1 MRILRRQLMDL
12 LEEARH
18 QQGLEILPE
27 RLRAA
32 LLHDTLKLLPH
43 PESPESKK
51 RIVLLSRTISHG
63 SLHRHLITIRCPD
76 QAFYLNAIRG
86 YLLRSNIQP
95 INQQTMVATMQ
106 CDESFCD
113 VYLRHPD
120 QQSDDNFM
128 FISLHLSATLVPD
141 CTTVCHDI
149 SAILR
154 AVDLSVCDFE
164 QMQMMLAGLT
174 DNVRPDHPCSADLLA
189 WMNEGRYLFFGL
201 QTGSKRLGI
210 LRDYRAMSRVAP
222 GLHQEIDAQAAPATP
237 GLQWLHIATS
247 QHYLYSA
254 ANVKALRICWRNSQ
268 GVLKHATLIGHFS
281 RSARHTNTSQIPCL
295 DQHWDELQQSP
306 LLQQS
311 AFYRR
316 EIRTLY
322 DRLPKPLIHSIPSGQ
337 WLTPLKNIVDM
348 NTPIQTSTSHLKPAV
363 GNLEYLLVTMPSNR
377 FGPNIL
383 HTVEAVIQ
391 TEDITI
397 HGHESIGIGP
407 YRIIIFAIQPGKEAT
422 MAAIPDAIGECII
435 FWKDKAR
442 SMVLLHAEEI
452 DLPATLKELE
462 QLPPLY
468 QELFPPTQF
477 LSDIQARR
485 DVFSSCRNM
494 VRVLKRSGEGQSNIE
509 LHIITCKALPLG
521 RLVDRIQAF
530 GLTAMQ
536 EAVVDFGPA
545 DQQVRIS
552 CIRCSAPD
560 SLGEDDLKRLN
571 RGLELVF
578 NDEADHDMINALLTS
593 STLDIDQ
600 VATLITLRNH
610 LIQLLP
616 DAAPMPLSNM
626 MLRYPK
632 VSERLLQL
640 FAACH
645 LPSMPIDYITQA
657 RLEFEQVMSDVLN
670 LSDDRWFRALAEL
683 IEAGLRTNAFV
694 RQVGEPVAIKIDPG
708 RLSFTPHPAPYRE
721 LFVHGV
727 HVEGLHLRGGAVA
740 RGGIRFSDRPADF
753 RTEVL
758 DLMATQVVKN
768 GQIVPTGSK
777 GGFVVRDGTG
787 GDFPLQQYRTFIRA
801 LLELTDNLV
810 HGETIAP
817 DGVRIPE
824 CDQHDPYLVVAA
836 DKGTA
841 AFSNDANEE
850 SRLACFWLDDAFAS
864 GGRHGYDHKVV
875 GITARGAWVCAAH
888 HFDMLDRDAYNDPI
902 RVVAIGDMG
911 GDVFGNGMLLNPN
924 LQLIAAFNHRHI
936 FLDPNPDS
944 KTAFAERKRLF
955 KASLGWDRYN
965 TELISHGG
973 GVFERNTKSIAVS
986 DELGKALQI
995 EATRLS
1001 GEALIQ
1007 AILKAPVDL
1016 LYNGGI
1022 GTYVKAGDES
1032 HSEVQDPANNNV
1044 RINAD
1049 QLRASVVCEGGN
1061 LGFTQRARIEFA
1073 SRDGVINTDA
1083 IDNSAGVD
1091 MSDHEVNLK
1100 ILFSTPE
1107 LSQVT
1112 PAQRNRT
1119 LKKMEAAVTEQ
1130 CLSNNL
1136 MQSRVLTLAAY
1147 DAMKHLPRLIRLRNT
1162 LISDNRI
1169 NPQSDPGMEENETL
1183 KLHPQLAV
1191 LLGHEKNRIHDTLDA
1206 EDFFHT
1212 SCFSSTIL
1220 KKYFPEAMWHRYLP
1234 AMQEHPLA
1242 SAIVHTQ
1249 ASNHIINHI
1258 GLASIHHLQSLL
1270 DQPVSDIIQALML
1283 SECLLDAVELRQN
1296 IWSTMHDKTLIIH
1309 TQWELQEQ
1317 ITHFAE
1323 EMLRLCPVHELDKT
1337 WIKQQQHGLRTFRK
1351 SLSIQG
1357 VGGVENSRYLE
1368 ILKLTS
1374 QAGLSSAD
1382 AAHLASM
1389 PELTQMA
1396 TAVHISATEKVP
1408 LTRCLK
1414 ATQSA
1419 MHLLPFALLESSL
1432 RTPFWADKEAHALRR
1447 EWLHRLTLLK
1457 QKATMQLLASRSRS
1471 LLDAGKKL
1479 WSQHRDWDEFQQ
1491 AVRKGWIADRREST
1505 DEAERLRLILALTHL
1520 ESIID
1525 ES

>member
-18 QQGLEILPE
+18 QQGLKIPPA
-27 RLRAA
+27 RLQAA

-43 PESPESKK
+43 PDSAASRK
-51 RIVLLSRTISHG
+51 RIVLRSRLISHG

-76 QAFYLNAIRG
+76 QAFYLDAIRG
-86 YLLRSNIQP
+86 YLLHSNIQP
-95 INQQTMVATMQ
+95 LKQQTMVASMQ
-106 CDESFCD
+106 CDESFCN

-128 FISLHLSATLVPD
+128 FIALHLSATLIPD
-141 CTTVCHDI
+141 CTTVCRDI

-164 QMQMMLAGLT
+164 QMQETLAGLAEAI
-174 DNVRPDHPCSADLLA
+174 RPDHPCSADLLA
-189 WMNEGRYLFFGL
+189 WMNDGRYLLFGL

-210 LRDYRAMSRVAP
+210 LRDYRTMNRVAA
-222 GLHQEIDAQAAPATP
+222 GLHQEIDAQPAPTTP
-237 GLQWLHIATS
+237 GLQWLHLAAS

-254 ANVKALRICWRNSQ
+254 ANVKALRICWRNNQ
-268 GVLKHATLIGHFS
+268 GLLNHAILIGHFS
-281 RSARHTNTSQIPCL
+281 RSARHTNASQIPCL
-295 DQHWDELQQSP
+295 DQHWATLQQRP

-322 DRLPKPLIHSIPSGQ
+322 DRLPKPLIHSVPPAR
-337 WLTPLKNIVDM
+337 WLTPLKHIVDM
-348 NTPIQTSTSHLKPAV
+348 NTPMQTSISYMKPAF
-363 GNLEYLLVTMPSNR
+363 GNLEYMLVTMPSSR
-377 FGPNIL
+377 FGPNVL
-383 HTVEAVIQ
+383 HSVEAAIRNRG
-391 TEDITI
+391 ITI

-407 YRIIIFAIQPGKEAT
+407 YRIIIFAIVPGREANL
-422 MAAIPDAIGECII
+422 AALPDAIGECII
-435 FWKDKAR
+435 FWKDRAR
-442 SMVLLHAEEI
+442 KVVLRHAAEI
-452 DLPATLKELE
+452 DLPGTLRELE

-477 LSDIQARR
+477 LSDIRARR
-485 DVFSSCRNM
+485 DVLLSGRSM
-494 VRVLKRSGEGQSNIE
+494 VRVLRRSAEGQGDIE
-509 LHIITCKALPLG
+509 LHIITCNALPLG

-560 SLGEDDLKRLN
+560 FLRQEDLKRLN

-578 NDEADHDMINALLTS
+578 NDEEDHDIINALVTIS
-593 STLDIDQ
+593 SLDINQ

-610 LIQLLP
+610 LVQLLP
-616 DAAPMPLSNM
+616 DAAPTLLSSM
-626 MLRYPK
+626 MLRHPK

-640 FAACH
+640 FSACH
-645 LPSMPIDYITQA
+645 LPAMPIDYITQA
-657 RLEFEQVMSDVLN
+657 RLEFEQAMTDVLN

-683 IEAGLRTNAFV
+683 IEAGVRTNAFV
-694 RQVGEPVAIKIDPG
+694 RQAGEPTAIKIDSG
-708 RLSFTPHPAPYRE
+708 KLSFAPHPVPYRE

-727 HVEGLHLRGGAVA
+727 HVEGIHLRAGPVA

-758 DLMATQVVKN
+758 ELMATQVVKN

-777 GGFVVRDGTG
+777 GGFVVRDGAG
-787 GDFPLQQYRTFIRA
+787 GDFVLQQYRTFIRA

-817 DGVRIPE
+817 DGIRIPE
-824 CDQHDPYLVVAA
+824 SDRHDPYLVVAA

-841 AFSNDANEE
+841 AFSDDANEE

-864 GGRHGYDHKVV
+864 GGRHGYDHKAI

-888 HFDMLDRDAYNDPI
+888 HFDILGRDAYNDPI

-911 GDVFGNGMLLNPN
+911 GDVFGNGMLLNPG

-936 FLDPNPDS
+936 FVDPDPDA
-944 KTAFAERKRLF
+944 KVAFAERRRLF
-955 KASLGWDRYN
+955 SGSMGWEKYN
-965 TELISHGG
+965 TALISRGG
-973 GVFERNTKSIAVS
+973 GVFERNAKSIPIS
-986 DELGKALQI
+986 GELGKALGT
-995 EATRLS
+995 EAARLS

-1022 GTYVKAGDES
+1022 GTYVKASNES
-1032 HSEVQDPANNNV
+1032 HTEVQDPVNSSV

-1049 QLRASVVCEGGN
+1049 QLRAAVVCEGGN

-1073 SRDGVINTDA
+1073 SRDGIINTDA

-1107 LSQVT
+1107 LSRVT

-1119 LKKMEAAVTEQ
+1119 LKKMQEAVTEQ
-1130 CLSNNL
+1130 CLNNNL

-1147 DAMKHLPRLIRLRNT
+1147 DAMQHWPRLLRLRDT
-1162 LISDNRI
+1162 LIRDGRI
-1169 NPQSDPGMEENETL
+1169 DPGSDPGMEEDETL
-1183 KLHPQLAV
+1183 RLRPQLAV
-1191 LLGHEKNRIHDTLDA
+1191 LLGHEKNRIRAALDS
-1206 EDFFHT
+1206 EEFFHR
-1212 SCFSSTIL
+1212 SCFSSAIL
-1220 KKYFPEAMWHRYLP
+1220 KKYFPEAMHYRYI
-1234 AMQEHPLA
+1234 AAIDGHPLA

-1258 GLASIHHLQSLL
+1258 GLTSIHHLQSLL
-1270 DQPVSDIIQALML
+1270 EQPIGDIVQALML
-1283 SECLLDAVELRQN
+1283 SECLLDAVQLRRN
-1296 IWSTMHDKTLIIH
+1296 IWTTMHDKELIIH

-1317 ITHFAE
+1317 IMHFAE
-1323 EMLRLCPVHELDKT
+1323 EILRLCPVHELDKA
-1337 WIKQQQHGLRTFRK
+1337 WIKQQQKGLRSFRK
-1351 SLSIQG
+1351 SLGVQG
-1357 VGGVENSRYLE
+1357 IGGVENSRYLE
-1368 ILKLTS
+1368 ILKSTA

-1396 TAVHISATEKVP
+1396 TAVHISATEKTP
-1408 LTRCLK
+1408 LARCLK
-1414 ATQSA
+1414 ATQAA
-1419 MHLLPFALLESSL
+1419 MHLLPFSALESSL
-1432 RTPFWADKEAHALRR
+1432 RTPFWADREAHALRR
-1447 EWLHRLTLLK
+1447 EWLYRLTLLK
-1457 QKATMQLLASRSRS
+1457 QKATGQLLQSPSRS
-1471 LLDAGKKL
+1471 LLEAGKAL
-1479 WSQHRDWDEFQQ
+1479 WGGHRDWKELQQ
-1491 AVRKGWIADRREST
+1491 ALHRGEVTDDTELT
-1505 DEAERLRLILALTHL
+1505 DEAEHLRLILALTHL
-1520 ESIID
+1520 ESIVD

>member
-18 QQGLEILPE
+18 QQGLEELPK
-27 RLRAA
+27 RVQAA
-32 LLHDTLKLLPH
+32 LVHDALQLLPH
-43 PESPESKK
+43 PGKPAAKQ
-51 RIVLLSRTISHG
+51 RIDLRFRTITHG
-63 SLHRHLITIRCPD
+63 SLHRHLVTIRCPD
-76 QAFYLNAIRG
+76 QAFYFDAVKG
-86 YLLRSNIQP
+86 YLLRSGIQP
-95 INQQTMVATMQ
+95 INQQTMVAAMQ
-106 CDESFCD
+106 CDDELCEI
-113 VYLRHPD
+113 YLRHPD
-120 QQSDDNFM
+120 QRSEDNFM
-128 FISLHLSATLVPD
+128 FIALHLSATLVPD
-141 CTTVCHDI
+141 CHNVYRDI

-154 AVDLSVCDFE
+154 SVDLSVCDFGRMKE
-164 QMQMMLAGLT
+164 KLAEIT
-174 DNVRPDHPCSADLLA
+174 EKIRHDHDPSAELLA
-189 WMNEGRYLFFGL
+189 WMNENRYVMFGL
-201 QTGSKRLGI
+201 HIDGTRLGL
-210 LRDYRAMSRVAP
+210 LRDYRTMERIAP
-222 GLHQEIDAQAAPATP
+222 GLHAEIKAVPAPTRP
-237 GLQWLHIATS
+237 GIEWLHLAAC

-254 ANVKALRICWRNSQ
+254 TNVKVIRICWRD
-268 GVLKHATLIGHFS
+268 GKEALCHAILVGHFS
-281 RSARHTNTSQIPCL
+281 RSARHMNASQLPCL
-295 DQHWDELQQSP
+295 SEHWHTLKQLSILQH
-306 LLQQS
+306 S

-316 EIRTLY
+316 EVRTIY
-322 DRLPKPLIHSIPSGQ
+322 DRLPKSLLYSVAPES
-337 WLTPLKNIVDM
+337 WLAPLKSIVDITM
-348 NTPIQTSTSHLKPAV
+348 PTQVTVSSLKPAI
-363 GNLEYLLVTMPSNR
+363 GNLEYLLIAMPANR

-383 HTVEAVIQ
+383 RHIEKKIEGHHVV
-391 TEDITI
+391 I
-397 HGHESIGIGP
+397 HGAESIGIGP
-407 YRIIIFAIQPGKEAT
+407 YRVIIVAIETGRESNLEGITESVSQ
-422 MAAIPDAIGECII
+422 CII
-435 FWKDKAR
+435 FWKDRAR
-442 SMVLLHAEEI
+442 KEILSHASEV

-462 QLPPLY
+462 QLPVLY
-468 QELFPPTQF
+468 QELFPHTQF
-477 LSDIQARR
+477 LADIQAREY
-485 DVFSSCRNM
+485 VISSCRTM

-545 DQQVRIS
+545 DRQVRIS
-552 CIRCSAPD
+552 CIRCSALE
-560 SLGEDDLKRLN
+560 SLQQDDLERLN
-571 RGLELVF
+571 QGLELVF

-593 STLDIDQ
+593 STLDINQ

-610 LIQLLP
+610 LVQLLP
-616 DAAPMPLSNM
+616 DAAPTTLSSM
-626 MLRYPK
+626 MLRHPK
-632 VSERLLQL
+632 VSERLLQI
-640 FAACH
+640 FTACH
-645 LPSMPIDYITQA
+645 LPSMPIDYLTQA
-657 RLEFEQVMSDVLN
+657 RIEFEQAMNDVLN

-683 IEAGLRTNAFV
+683 IEAGVRTNAFV
-694 RQVGEPVAIKIDPG
+694 RQAGEPIGIKIDSG
-708 RLSFTPHPAPYRE
+708 KLSFAPHPVPYRE

-727 HVEGLHLRGGAVA
+727 HVEGIHLRAGPVA

-777 GGFVVRDGTG
+777 GGFIVRDGAG
-787 GDFPLQQYRTFIRA
+787 GDFVLQQYRIFIRA
-801 LLELTDNLV
+801 LLELTDNLL
-810 HGETIAP
+810 HGEAIAP

-824 CDQHDPYLVVAA
+824 CDRHDPYLVVAA

-864 GGRHGYDHKVV
+864 GGRHGYDHKVI

-888 HFDMLDRDAYNDPI
+888 HFDMLGGDACNDPI

-936 FLDPNPDS
+936 FLDPNPDA

-955 KASLGWDRYN
+955 SNALGWEKYN
-965 TELISHGG
+965 PQLISRGG
-973 GVFERNTKSIAVS
+973 GVFERNAKSISIS
-986 DELGKALQI
+986 DELGKALRV
-995 EATRLS
+995 EATKLS

-1007 AILKAPVDL
+1007 AILKAPADL

-1022 GTYVKAGDES
+1022 GTYVKASDES
-1032 HSEVQDPANNNV
+1032 HAEVQDPVNSSV

-1073 SRDGVINTDA
+1073 SRDGIINTDA

-1107 LSQVT
+1107 LSRRT

-1119 LKKMEAAVTEQ
+1119 LKKMEEAVTEL
-1130 CLSNNL
+1130 CLNNNL

-1147 DAMKHLPRLIRLRNT
+1147 DAMQHLPRLIRLRDT
-1162 LISDNRI
+1162 LIRDGRI
-1169 NPQSDPGMEENETL
+1169 NPDSDPGMEDDETL
-1183 KLHPQLAV
+1183 KLRPQLAV

-1206 EDFFHT
+1206 EDFFHA
-1212 SCFSSTIL
+1212 SCFSSVIL
-1220 KKYFPEAMWHRYLP
+1220 KKYFPEVMRRRYIAAMH
-1234 AMQEHPLA
+1234 EHPLA

-1258 GLASIHHLQSLL
+1258 GLTSIHHLQSLL
-1270 DQPVSDIIQALML
+1270 DQPIGDIIQALML
-1283 SECLLDAVELRQN
+1283 SECLLDAVELRRN
-1296 IWSTMHDKTLIIH
+1296 IWSTMHDKMLAVQ
-1309 TQWELQEQ
+1309 TQRELQEQ
-1317 ITHFAE
+1317 IMHFAE
-1323 EMLRLCPVHELDKT
+1323 EILRLCPVHELDKA
-1337 WIKQQQHGLRTFRK
+1337 WIKQQQRGLRSFRK
-1351 SLSIQG
+1351 SLGIQG
-1357 VGGVENSRYLE
+1357 VGGVENSRYLD
-1368 ILKLTS
+1368 ILKSTS

-1396 TAVHISATEKVP
+1396 SAVHISATEKTP

-1414 ATQSA
+1414 ATQAA
-1419 MHLLPFALLESSL
+1419 MHLLPFSALESSL
-1432 RTPFWADKEAHALRR
+1432 RTPFWADKDAHALRR

-1457 QKATMQLLASRSRS
+1457 QKATSQLLQSPSRS
-1471 LLDAGKKL
+1471 LLETGKEL
-1479 WSQHRDWDEFQQ
+1479 WSRHRDWNELQQ
-1491 AVRKGWIADRREST
+1491 ALHGGWITDPGEST
-1505 DEAERLRLILALTHL
+1505 DETEHLRLILALTHL

>member
-1 MRILRRQLMDL
+1 MDL

-18 QQGLEILPE
+18 QQGLEIPPK
-27 RLRAA
+27 RLQAA
-32 LLHDTLKLLPH
+32 LLHDTLELLPH
-43 PESPESKK
+43 PESPASKK

-76 QAFYLNAIRG
+76 QAFYLDAIRG

-120 QQSDDNFM
+120 QQSEDNFM
-128 FISLHLSATLVPD
+128 FIALHLSATLVPD
-141 CTTVCHDI
+141 STTVCHDI
-149 SAILR
+149 RAILR
-154 AVDLSVCDFE
+154 AVDLSICDFE
-164 QMQMMLAGLT
+164 PMQEILTELAE
-174 DNVRPDHPCSADLLA
+174 NVRPDHPCSADLLS
-189 WMNEGRYLFFGL
+189 WMNEGRYLLFGL
-201 QTGSKRLGI
+201 QMGSRRFGI
-210 LRDYRAMSRVAP
+210 LRDYRAMDRVAK
-222 GLHQEIDAQAAPATP
+222 GLHQEIDAQPAPTVP
-237 GLQWLHIATS
+237 GLQWLHLASS

-281 RSARHTNTSQIPCL
+281 RSARHTNASQIPCL
-295 DQHWDELQQSP
+295 DQHWGELQQSP

-322 DRLPKPLIHSIPSGQ
+322 DRLPKPLLHSVPSSQ
-337 WLTPLKNIVDM
+337 WLVPLKSIVDM
-348 NTPIQTSTSHLKPAV
+348 NTPIQTSTSHLKPDV

-377 FGPNIL
+377 FGPNVL
-383 HTVEAVIQ
+383 HRVEAVIRI
-391 TEDITI
+391 ENVTI
-397 HGHESIGIGP
+397 HGHESMGIGP
-407 YRIIIFAIQPGKEAT
+407 YRIIIFAIQPDREAT
-422 MAAIPDAIGECII
+422 LAAIPDAIGECII
-435 FWKDKAR
+435 FWIDKAKKV
-442 SMVLLHAEEI
+442 VLRHAEEI
-452 DLPATLKELE
+452 DLPGTLKELE
-462 QLPPLY
+462 QLPMLY

-485 DVFSSCRNM
+485 YVLESGRSM
-494 VRVLKRSGEGQSNIE
+494 VRVLKRSGEGQGNIE
-509 LHIITCKALPLG
+509 LHIITCNALPLG

-536 EAVVDFGPA
+536 ESVIDFGPA

-552 CIRCSAPD
+552 CIRCSGPD
-560 SLGEDDLKRLN
+560 SLRQDDLRRLN
-571 RGLELVF
+571 QGLELVF
-578 NDEADHDMINALLTS
+578 NDEADHDIVNALITRS
-593 STLDIDQ
+593 PLDINQ
-600 VATLITLRNH
+600 IATLITLRNH

-616 DAAPMPLSNM
+616 DAAPTLLSDM
-626 MLRYPK
+626 MLRHPK

-640 FAACH
+640 FATYH

-657 RLEFEQVMSDVLN
+657 RLEFELAMADVLN

-694 RQVGEPVAIKIDPG
+694 RQAGEPVSIKIDPEK
-708 RLSFTPHPAPYRE
+708 LSFAPHPTPYRE

-727 HVEGLHLRGGAVA
+727 HVEGVHLRGGPVA
-740 RGGIRFSDRPADF
+740 RGGIRFSDRPSDF

-777 GGFVVRDGTG
+777 GGFVVRDGEG
-787 GDFPLQQYRTFIRA
+787 AGFLLQQYRTFIRS

-817 DGVRIPE
+817 DGIRIPE
-824 CDQHDPYLVVAA
+824 HDQHDPYLVVAA

-864 GGRHGYDHKVV
+864 GGRHGYDHKAI
-875 GITARGAWVCAAH
+875 GITARGAWLCAAH
-888 HFDMLDRDAYNDPI
+888 HFDMLGRDAYNDPI
-902 RVVAIGDMG
+902 RAVAIGDMG

-936 FLDPNPDS
+936 FLDPNPDE
-944 KTAFAERKRLF
+944 KAAFAERNRLF
-955 KASLGWDRYN
+955 KSSLGWEKYDSQ
-965 TELISHGG
+965 LISQGG
-973 GVFERNTKSIAVS
+973 GVFERNAKSISIS
-986 DELGKALQI
+986 DELSKALQI
-995 EATRLS
+995 EAAKLS

-1022 GTYVKAGDES
+1022 GTYVKATDES
-1032 HSEVQDPANNNV
+1032 HSEVQDPANNSV
-1044 RINAD
+1044 RIDAD
-1049 QLRASVVCEGGN
+1049 QLRAVAVCEGGN
-1061 LGFTQRARIEFA
+1061 LGFTQKARIEFA
-1073 SRDGVINTDA
+1073 DLGGIINTDA
-1083 IDNSAGVD
+1083 IDNSGGVD

-1107 LSQVT
+1107 LSQT
-1112 PAQRNRT
+1112 ARSQRNRT
-1119 LKKMEAAVTEQ
+1119 LKKMQEAVTEQ
-1130 CLSNNL
+1130 CLDNNL
-1136 MQSRVLTLAAY
+1136 MQSRTLTLAAY
-1147 DAMKHLPRLIRLRNT
+1147 DAKQHLPRLTRLRNT
-1162 LISDNRI
+1162 LIKDKRI
-1169 NPQSDPGMEENETL
+1169 NPDSDPGMEDDQTL
-1183 KLHPQLAV
+1183 LLRPQLAV
-1191 LLGHEKNRIHDTLDA
+1191 LLGHEKNRIHSALDT

-1212 SCFSSTIL
+1212 SCFSNAIL
-1220 KKYFPEAMWHRYLP
+1220 KKYFPKPLRHRHLTAMH
-1234 AMQEHPLA
+1234 EHPLA

-1258 GLASIHHLQSLL
+1258 GLTSIHHLQSLL
-1270 DQPVSDIIQALML
+1270 DQPIGDIIQALML
-1283 SECLLDAVELRQN
+1283 SECLLDAVQLRQN
-1296 IWSTMHDKTLIIH
+1296 IWSSMHDKTVIIH
-1309 TQWELQEQ
+1309 TQWTLQEQ
-1317 ITHFAE
+1317 IMHFAE
-1323 EMLRLCPVHELDKT
+1323 EILRLRPVHELDKE
-1337 WIKQQQHGLRTFRK
+1337 WIEQQKQGLRKFRK
-1351 SLSIQG
+1351 SLGVQG
-1357 VGGVENSRYLE
+1357 IGGVENSRYLV
-1368 ILKLTS
+1368 ILKSTS
-1374 QAGLSSAD
+1374 QAGLSSTD

-1396 TAVHISATEKVP
+1396 TAVDISATEKIP

-1414 ATQSA
+1414 ATQAA
-1419 MHLLPFALLESSL
+1419 MHLLPFSSLESSL
-1432 RTPFWADKEAHALRR
+1432 RTPFWADREAHALRR

-1457 QKATMQLLASRSRS
+1457 QKATIQLLQIPSRS
-1471 LLDAGKKL
+1471 LLDAGTEL
-1479 WSQHRDWDEFQQ
+1479 WNQHRDWNEFQEE
-1491 AVRKGWIADRREST
+1491 AHKGWMADRREST